1 MITSNRFEN
10 AAAETEPY
18 RASLLALV
26 GDRDPLEILTATPT
40 VLVAAVAGLAPDQEA
55 TPEAPGKWSVRQVT
69 QHLVDA
75 ELVGAFRY
83 RMVLAHDRPTIP
95 GYDQDRW
102 AERLGYADAD
112 LSLALRDF
120 EVVRASNLRLLRR
133 ATDEDRRR
141 VLLHTERGEESLD
154 LMTHLF
160 AGHDLLHL
168 RQIARIR
175 AAIGV

>member
-1 MITSNRFEN
+1 M
-10 AAAETEPY
+10 
-18 RASLLALV
+18 
-26 GDRDPLEILTATPT
+26 EILAATPT
-40 VLVAAVAGLAPDQEA
+40 ALVAAVAGLTAEQEA

-69 QHLVDA
+69 QHLLDA

-102 AERLGYADAD
+102 AERLGYAEAD
-112 LSLALRDF
+112 LALAVRDF
-120 EVVRASNLRLLRR
+120 EVVRAGNLRLLRR
-133 ATDEDRRR
+133 ATAEDRLR
-141 VLLHTERGEESLD
+141 VLLHSERGEESLD

-175 AAIGV
+175 QAIGA

>member
-10 AAAETEPY
+10 AAAETDLY

-26 GDRDPLEILTATPT
+26 GDRDPLEILAATPAA
-40 VLVAAVAGLAPDQEA
+40 LAAAVGGLTVQQEA

-95 GYDQDRW
+95 GYDQDLW
-102 AERLGYADAD
+102 ADRLGYADVD
-112 LSLALRDF
+112 LALALRDF
-120 EVVRASNLRLLRR
+120 AVVRESNLRLLRR
-133 ATDEDRRR
+133 ASDDDRRR
-141 VLLHTERGEESLD
+141 VLLHSERGEESLD

-175 AAIGV
+175 ATIGA